1 MKNKIGP
8 NTLPYFSMTWKYTK
22 ILMYDLFIFYRKLVD
37 AVKDEIYGKR
47 RQKIKER
54 QEKIKI
60 KEHHKRILDLNLPTE
75 VVSTDDE
82 EVVVGKTDGGS
93 QIMKLPL
100 LHSTSQHSLL
110 SSASE
115 VTTTTKPSK
124 KSSTLRKSTGIS
136 YCAPLGGDTKT
147 VKRRKMKR
155 GLKKPPT
162 VKSWISKVDIEKREV

>member
-1 MKNKIGP
+1 MKKKIGP
-8 NTLPYFSMTWKYTK
+8 NTLPYFSMTWKYSK
-22 ILMYDLFIFYRKLVD
+22 NVMYDLLIFYRKLVD
-37 AVKDEIYGKR
+37 AVKDEIYGER

-75 VVSTDDE
+75 VVSTDDG
-82 EVVVGKTDGGS
+82 EVVVVTKTDGGS
-93 QIMKLPL
+93 QIKKLPL

-110 SSASE
+110 SSASK

-124 KSSTLRKSTGIS
+124 KSSTLKKSTGIS

-147 VKRRKMKR
+147 VKRRKKKR

-162 VKSWISKVDIEKREV
+162 VKSWISQGGH

>member
-22 ILMYDLFIFYRKLVD
+22 ILMYDLFIFYRKLID
-37 AVKDEIYGKR
+37 AVKDEIYGER

-82 EVVVGKTDGGS
+82 EVVVTKTDGGS

-110 SSASE
+110 SSASK

-124 KSSTLRKSTGIS
+124 KSSTLKKSTGIS

-147 VKRRKMKR
+147 VKRRKKKR

-162 VKSWISKVDIEKREV
+162 VKSWISQGEH

>member
-1 MKNKIGP
+1 MKNEKQNWPQYASVLFNDMEI
-8 NTLPYFSMTWKYTK
+8 YK
-22 ILMYDLFIFYRKLVD
+22 ILMYDLFIFYRKLID
-37 AVKDEIYGKR
+37 AVKDEIYGER

-82 EVVVGKTDGGS
+82 EVVVTKTDGGS

-100 LHSTSQHSLL
+100 LHSTSQHSML
-110 SSASE
+110 SSTSK

-124 KSSTLRKSTGIS
+124 KSSTL
-136 YCAPLGGDTKT
+136 
-147 VKRRKMKR
+147 
-155 GLKKPPT
+155 
-162 VKSWISKVDIEKREV
+162 

>member
-1 MKNKIGP
+1 MKNEKKIGP

-22 ILMYDLFIFYRKLVD
+22 IVMYDLLIFYRKLID
-37 AVKDEIYGKR
+37 AVKDEIYGER

-82 EVVVGKTDGGS
+82 EVVVTKTHGGS
-93 QIMKLPL
+93 QIIKLPL

-110 SSASE
+110 SSASK

-124 KSSTLRKSTGIS
+124 KSSTLKKSTGIS

-147 VKRRKMKR
+147 VKRRKKKR

-162 VKSWISKVDIEKREV
+162 VKSWISQGGH